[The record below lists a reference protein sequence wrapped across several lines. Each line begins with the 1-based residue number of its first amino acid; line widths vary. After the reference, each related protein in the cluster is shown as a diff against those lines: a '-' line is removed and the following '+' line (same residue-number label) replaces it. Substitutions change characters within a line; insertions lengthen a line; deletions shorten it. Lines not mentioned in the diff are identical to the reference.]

1 MAGMTNAA
9 RPVAA
14 VVGVTALLSVLLLAF
29 TLPSVHSGP
38 HGVRVGIVAD
48 RGVAEQ
54 IAGGL
59 DAQDPGALQPE
70 FPTSEQDA
78 RAAIAQ
84 RRIDG
89 AVIVGRDRVV
99 TLVTTAG
106 SPSLATVVEGI
117 GTSLAHARGLPAAT
131 VDVQAFGHR
140 DPRGIGLSAGALPL
154 ALGGWIGALVIMMVA
169 RRSHAIAAAAL
180 GFSVVGGLALT
191 AVLRFVVGTF
201 DDAFWPVAL
210 TAMFSLCA
218 TTFAVIGLRMAGG
231 LAGTAVAGVALVVL
245 GNPLSGLTSSP
256 RLLPEPWG
264 TIGQLLP
271 PGAMGSAMR
280 SVAFFGGHGSGAAF
294 AVLGV
299 WLVGGVGLFL
309 RAVTRGKSTDDAF
322 ERELDDAVGYDEG
335 LSPVVSPP
343 EAGPTA
349 PRRTPHR
356 HAIPA

>member
-1 MAGMTNAA
+1 MAGTKDMA

-14 VVGVTALLSVLLLAF
+14 VIGVTALLSVLLLAF

-38 HGVRVGIVAD
+38 HDVRIGIVAD
-48 RGVAEQ
+48 RAAAQQ

-59 DAQDPGALQPE
+59 DAQEPGAVRPA
-70 FPTSEQDA
+70 FPASAQDA
-78 RAAIAQ
+78 RDDIAH

-89 AVIVGRDRVV
+89 ALVVGPDRVV
-99 TLVTTAG
+99 TLVTSAG
-106 SPSLATVVEGI
+106 SPSLATVIEGI
-117 GTSLAHARGLPAAT
+117 GSSIARTRGLPASS
-131 VDVQAFGHR
+131 VDVQPFGHR
-140 DPRGIGLSAGALPL
+140 DPRGMGLSAGALPM

-169 RRSHAIAAAAL
+169 RRPRAIAGAAVA
-180 GFSVVGGLALT
+180 FSVVGGLALT

-201 DDAFWPVAL
+201 DGSFWPVAL

-218 TTFAVIGLRMAGG
+218 TAFAVLGLRMAGG
-231 LAGTAVAGVALVVL
+231 LFGTAIAAVALIVL

-271 PGAMGSAMR
+271 PGATGSALR
-280 SVAFFGGHGSGAAF
+280 SVAFFDGHGSSTAF
-294 AVLGV
+294 AVLTV

-309 RAVTRGKSTDDAF
+309 RAVTRGKTTDDAL

-335 LSPVVSPP
+335 LSPVASPRAA
-343 EAGPTA
+343 EPTA